1 VINGKFEWSDIK
13 RVEIPKG
20 NGKTRP
26 LGIPTLNDRLVQEAI
41 RMILEA
47 IFEPIFSENS
57 HGFRPG
63 RSCHTAL
70 KQINTRFK
78 AAK

>member
-1 VINGKFEWSDIK
+1 MK

-26 LGIPTLNDRLVQEAI
+26 LGIPTLNDRIVQEVL
-41 RMILEA
+41 RSMLEA
-47 IFEPIFSENS
+47 IFEPIFNGNS

-70 KQINTRFK
+70 KQVHTRFK
-78 AAK
+78 GGS

>member
-1 VINGKFEWSDIK
+1 M
-13 RVEIPKG
+13 EIPKG
-20 NGKTRP
+20 NGKSRP
-26 LGIPTLNDRLVQEAI
+26 LGIPTLNDRLVQEVI

-47 IFEPIFSENS
+47 IFEPIFSRNS

-63 RSCHTAL
+63 RGCHTAL
-70 KQINTRFK
+70 KQVNTRFK